1 MIDWLSSTLFTVWG
15 YPMTVLEFAGVITG
29 LAAVYLAS
37 KAKSVNFLF
46 GMINNIFYFLLF
58 FRFRLYSVMV
68 LQVVYFV
75 FSLYGYYHWK
85 NPSKE
90 ESDDKSEQKIRVLR
104 WKNRL
109 LYILLIIFSGIAW
122 GWFVIK
128 MQAVFPEY
136 FDPPAYPWLD
146 ALLTMGSIVGQWLLS
161 RKYWDNWPLWIVI
174 DIISCILYAGM
185 GMFFTSILY
194 AVFTAIAIKAMIDW
208 KGIFKSYSN
217 LVK

>member
-1 MIDWLSSTLFTVWG
+1 MIDWLSSTLFSIWG

-29 LAAVYLAS
+29 LVAVYLAS

-46 GMINNIFYFLLF
+46 GMVNNIFYFLLF
-58 FRFRLYSVMV
+58 FRFRLYSVMI

-109 LYILLIIFSGIAW
+109 LYILLIFVAGFVW

-128 MQAVFPEY
+128 MQTVFPEY

-146 ALLTMGSIVGQWLLS
+146 ALLTMGSITGQWLLS
-161 RKYWDNWPLWIVI
+161 RKYWDNWPLWIII
-174 DIISCILYAGM
+174 DVISCILYASL

-194 AVFTAIAIKAMIDW
+194 AVFTVIAIKAMIDW
-208 KGIFKSYSN
+208 KAIFNKYEES
-217 LVK
+217 VK